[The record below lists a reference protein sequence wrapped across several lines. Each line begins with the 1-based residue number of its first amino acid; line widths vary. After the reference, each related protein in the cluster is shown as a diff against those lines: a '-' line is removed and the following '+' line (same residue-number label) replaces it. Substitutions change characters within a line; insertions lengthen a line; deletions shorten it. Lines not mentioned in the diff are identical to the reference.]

1 MNPEAKQYD
10 QRLGAEAIGIVL
22 ADQFEPI
29 VLAALPPA
37 MRSLLELLAAGEVG
51 RGRGCQRP
59 PLAGCRASA
68 LPLRDDDVSR
78 QPPIYDPGY
87 HRIMNRAGFAGG
99 RFV

>member
-51 RGRGCQRP
+51 RVERLPAAAVGWLPSQRI
-59 PLAGCRASA
+59 AA
-68 LPLRDDDVSR
+68 
-78 QPPIYDPGY
+78 
-87 HRIMNRAGFAGG
+87 
-99 RFV
+99 